1 MNEVTLAI
9 TGGVATVLAAL
20 VSLLTAIVTRWI
32 NTLTAKAQ
40 VESAKIEDEHFR
52 ALADEAVSRVDDLAT
67 KTVTK
72 IEQTTAKALREAVKD
87 GKVDKA
93 ELETLGIA
101 ARDEIVD
108 SLSDEY
114 KDALKFAIGSVEDYV
129 TKAVETKV
137 YELKNGILPF
147 ATIEAA

>member
-1 MNEVTLAI
+1 MNEVIPAI
-9 TGGVATVLAAL
+9 TSGAATVLAAL
-20 VSLLTAIVTRWI
+20 VSLLAAFAVRWI

-87 GKVDKA
+87 DKVDRA
-93 ELETLGIA
+93 ELEALGVA
-101 ARDEIVD
+101 ARDEIID

-114 KDALKFAIGSVEDYV
+114 KTALKFAIGSVEDYV

-147 ATIEAA
+147 ATIEAV